1 MSFFALG
8 RLKNHNVP
16 HLQPNSTMFMQL
28 DRLQLKIYAF
38 SEKFNVWK
46 AEMSNIHREFWP
58 AFIPLS
64 KIWSL
69 RNGIYH
75 CKGGSPEGVVQGPA
89 VCHLSFVSKMY
100 NCFFLWNHYTLISSF
115 WNPLTSL
122 HYGITFYDVQQVWV
136 LQIMQ
141 QCNDEAGLSLSTS
154 FHRLLPLAPLP
165 SLQESDRQ
173 REAGAQCPP
182 QCLQPHN
189 TEFLCGQKYL
199 IFCVYPY
206 FKDSMREQRRLSV
219 LSYHSVQFIYH

>member
-1 MSFFALG
+1 MGLG
-8 RLKNHNVP
+8 DLGQVDVRFCRVSPKRDEQTNKR
-16 HLQPNSTMFMQL
+16 TRK
-28 DRLQLKIYAF
+28 DRAT
-38 SEKFNVWK
+38 EDRANGPWK

-122 HYGITFYDVQQVWV
+122 HYGITFYDVQLVWV
-136 LQIMQ
+136 MQIMQ
-141 QCNDEAGLSLSTS
+141 QCNDEASLSLSTS
-154 FHRLLPLAPLP
+154 FHWLLPLAPLP

-182 QCLQPHN
+182 QCL
-189 TEFLCGQKYL
+189 
-199 IFCVYPY
+199 
-206 FKDSMREQRRLSV
+206 
-219 LSYHSVQFIYH
+219 